1 MNTSIKGGL
10 IMARKILLADDSIT
24 IQKVISITFASEDYE
39 LIIAGDG
46 DTALRKAWEEK
57 PDLIIADI
65 AMPGKSGYEVA
76 AAVKSDP
83 ELRNTPV
90 LLLAGTFEPLDRN
103 EAMRV
108 GADDSIVKPF
118 ESQDL
123 LDKVRDL
130 LASAESRQAQAAST
144 APSKTGA
151 SAAQGAGAED
161 IWSAGGFLSAPD
173 EFETKVEDTG
183 GVDLDFLT
191 SGGLFE
197 DDEKGQPKADDF
209 TDLVIN
215 EDEFKTGS
223 GPAVTEA
230 APEAPFELKGF
241 DSGEE
246 ERKGEPPF
254 DLGAFDSFYNADNRS
269 TVALEAEPFG
279 SGPAKREEAE
289 EIPGIGSFQP
299 FREET
304 APVEEISRVEDIFEE
319 EGEIAEPDLLE
330 IPEEVID
337 SRPEAPS
344 LMKAVP
350 EPPASAPQPRS
361 AVAPESEIRAA
372 VERVADGIEE
382 RIASNLEKRLGKAE
396 ANAAE
401 VIEKVAERV
410 EERLR
415 NELASKLARLD
426 SLVAEAAER
435 AAERMEEKIRGELV
449 QRLQG
454 LSVPKEQVEAVVSR
468 SAKQVVE
475 HVSWDVVPELA
486 ERLIKEEIR
495 KAKEAF
501 LKTR

>member
-1 MNTSIKGGL
+1 
-10 IMARKILLADDSIT
+10 MARKILLADDSIT

-39 LIIAGDG
+39 LVIAGDG
-46 DTALRKAWEEK
+46 DTALRKARETK
-57 PDLIIADI
+57 PDLVIADI
-65 AMPGKSGYEVA
+65 AMPGKSGYELTA
-76 AAVKSDP
+76 AIKSDP
-83 ELRNTPV
+83 EFRNIPV
-90 LLLAGTFEPLDRN
+90 LLLAGTFEPLDKN

-108 GADDSIVKPF
+108 GADDSIIKPF

-123 LDKVRDL
+123 LDKVREL
-130 LASAESRQAQAAST
+130 LASAGSSQAQAAPT
-144 APSKTGA
+144 APSQSGA
-151 SAAQGAGAED
+151 SAAQGAQAED
-161 IWSAGGFLSAPD
+161 IWSAGGFLSASD
-173 EFETKVEDTG
+173 EFEAKTEDTGG

-197 DDEKGQPKADDF
+197 EEEKGQPKAEDF

-215 EDEFKTGS
+215 EDEFKPGIGS
-223 GPAVTEA
+223 GPAEKG
-230 APEAPFELKGF
+230 PEMVPESPFEMKGF

-246 ERKGEPPF
+246 MKEEPPF

-269 TVALEAEPFG
+269 TGALEIEPFG
-279 SGPAKREEAE
+279 SGPKQEEAE
-289 EIPGIGSFQP
+289 EPANVGSFQP
-299 FREET
+299 FREE
-304 APVEEISRVEDIFEE
+304 AAQVEEISRVEDDIFEV

-330 IPEEVID
+330 IPEEIIE
-337 SRPEAPS
+337 SRPEAPFLRKEERDVS
-344 LMKAVP
+344 
-350 EPPASAPQPRS
+350 EPPARAPQPRS
-361 AVAPESEIRAA
+361 TVPEAEIRALVERA
-372 VERVADGIEE
+372 AAGMEERVA
-382 RIASNLEKRLGKAE
+382 SSLEARLGKAE
-396 ANAAE
+396 AQATE

-435 AAERMEEKIRGELV
+435 AAARMEEKIRGELV
-449 QRLQG
+449 SRLQG
-454 LSVPKEQVEAVVSR
+454 LSVPKEQVEAIVSR

-475 HVSWDVVPELA
+475 HVSWEVVPELA

>member
-1 MNTSIKGGL
+1 
-10 IMARKILLADDSIT
+10 MARKILLADDSIT

-46 DTALRKAWEEK
+46 DTAFRKAREAK

-65 AMPGKSGYEVA
+65 AMPGKSGYELA

-90 LLLAGTFEPLDRN
+90 LLLAGTFEPLDKN

-123 LDKVRDL
+123 LDKVKDL
-130 LASAESRQAQAAST
+130 LASAESSQGQAAST
-144 APSKTGA
+144 APVKPGA
-151 SAAQGAGAED
+151 SAAQGEGAED

-173 EFETKVEDTG
+173 EFETKAEDTG
-183 GVDLDFLT
+183 GSVDLDFLT

-197 DDEKGQPKADDF
+197 EEEKGQPKADDF
-209 TDLVIN
+209 TDLVLN
-215 EDEFKTGS
+215 EDEFKTGPGTAVK
-223 GPAVTEA
+223 GPETT
-230 APEAPFELKGF
+230 PESPFELKGF
-241 DSGEE
+241 DSGE

-269 TVALEAEPFG
+269 AGAPEIKPFG
-279 SGPAKREEAE
+279 SGPAMKEEAE
-289 EIPGIGSFQP
+289 GLPDTGSFQP

-330 IPEEVID
+330 IPEEIIE

-344 LMKAVP
+344 LRKAEMTVP
-350 EPPASAPQPRS
+350 EPPARAPQPRPAEVS
-361 AVAPESEIRAA
+361 EAEIRAA
-372 VERVADGIEE
+372 VERATAGIEE
-382 RIASNLEKRLGKAE
+382 RIASSLEKRLGKAE
-396 ANAAE
+396 AQAAE

-475 HVSWDVVPELA
+475 HVSWEVVPELA

-495 KAKEAF
+495 KVKEAF